1 MHSQRIKRTFFF
13 RSVCLPVYWSVC
25 MYVYIWTLLLSLTSG
40 LTNVSV
46 NSVHSLIY
54 SFFWTTL
61 MTSTGA
67 CYFINISGCPSTY
80 VFMNFREKKIW
91 KQELK
96 NNILSVS
103 QIYWDCTLAVSLKI
117 CSLLAGLMAF
127 LSFLFSRGYEV
138 VHTADR
144 CMESDIVC
152 RYINRQD
159 GNLRQFLNIYQWY
172 FLS

>member
-1 MHSQRIKRTFFF
+1 MFTCLL
-13 RSVCLPVYWSVC
+13 VCLYVC
-25 MYVYIWTLLLSLTSG
+25 LHLNFTV
-40 LTNVSV
+40 V
-46 NSVHSLIY
+46 
-54 SFFWTTL
+54 FDFWT
-61 MTSTGA
+61 
-67 CYFINISGCPSTY
+67 YKRISEQCSQFDLFLFLNDLD

-159 GNLRQFLNIYQWY
+159 GNLRQFLNIYQ
-172 FLS
+172 